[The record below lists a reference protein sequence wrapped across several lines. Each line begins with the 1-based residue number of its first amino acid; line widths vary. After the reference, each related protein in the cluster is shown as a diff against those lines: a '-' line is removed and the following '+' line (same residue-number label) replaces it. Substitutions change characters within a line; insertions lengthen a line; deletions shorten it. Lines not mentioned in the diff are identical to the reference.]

1 MKQEEEEETE
11 ESVLT
16 MLGLLGEYLE
26 SESRSVG
33 SNSLWHMDDSLPGSS
48 IHGILQATL
57 NRLPFSSPGY
67 LPDLGIKS
75 RSPTQ

>member
-26 SESRSVG
+26 SDSRSVG
-33 SNSLWHMDDSLPGSS
+33 SNSL
-48 IHGILQATL
+48 
-57 NRLPFSSPGY
+57 
-67 LPDLGIKS
+67 
-75 RSPTQ
+75 